1 MAMSDLQSKVT
12 LALRSCFVCLR
23 CLDAPFLY
31 SHIDSPSITSAQPA
45 SVLHCFLAFAYS
57 CTRLHS
63 SFTILSLRSRAGIL
77 PCCLVCCVFAVFCVI
92 HFLCSLSS
100 RSVCALHHSPHSDV
114 HCNRTPR
121 YRFAS
126 LLALDSA
133 SFFVLSVPSLFT
145 HVLHSFHPISAS
157 AQSAHHTVSHTI
169 INSPILLVFASV
181 YSPLTQFPRF
191 CFTPSLSPSPHH

>member
-1 MAMSDLQSKVT
+1 MF
-12 LALRSCFVCLR
+12 ALSGCSIFVLPHRLSFHHKCTASISTALFSGVR
-23 CLDAPFLY
+23 IQLY
-31 SHIDSPSITSAQPA
+31 S
-45 SVLHCFLAFAYS
+45 
-57 CTRLHS
+57 S
-63 SFTILSLRSRAGIL
+63 SFFIHYFVSTQ

-133 SFFVLSVPSLFT
+133 SFFVLCVPSLFT